1 MALVPTLF
9 VPANIIMYM
18 HMYMYIDVKRV
29 QRTLDMIVT
38 IGLSGLLS
46 SRILNFSQQPLGT
59 IFIISRCRQ
68 ALRRW
73 TLLKG

>member
-9 VPANIIMYM
+9 VPANIMMYM

-38 IGLSGLLS
+38 IGLLGFFRVRSCTSVNNPWTPFS
-46 SRILNFSQQPLGT
+46 SSAGVDRL
-59 IFIISRCRQ
+59 
-68 ALRRW
+68 
-73 TLLKG
+73 